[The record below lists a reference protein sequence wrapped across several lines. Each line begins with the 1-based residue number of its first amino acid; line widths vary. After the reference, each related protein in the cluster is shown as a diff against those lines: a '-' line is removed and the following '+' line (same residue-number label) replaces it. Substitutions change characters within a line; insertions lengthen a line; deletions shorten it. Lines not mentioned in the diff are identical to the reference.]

1 MKFIMNEN
9 KQAMPLVMGILNVTP
24 DSFSDGGKTV
34 ERDSVM
40 KAAELMAKSGA
51 DLIDIGGESTRPGA
65 SIVSVDEELTRV
77 LPAIEWVKEVC
88 DLPISID
95 TYKTEVMREVLS
107 KGIWMIND
115 VNALQAPGALEL
127 MAQHNVK
134 VCLMHKQGT
143 PQTMQAKPAYE
154 KVVEEVFNFLR
165 NRVEKCQ
172 EAGIQPSNICV
183 DPGFGFGKTLQHN
196 VELFGS
202 LEVFQQI
209 KCPVLVGVSRKSMIG
224 ALQKTD
230 LIESR
235 LAGSLAAAIIA
246 MQKGAQILRVHDVPE
261 TVQALRVASALGLHK

>member
-1 MKFIMNEN
+1 MHNN
-9 KQAMPLVMGILNVTP
+9 KQALPLVMGILNVTP

-34 ERDSVM
+34 DRDSVIR
-40 KAAELMAKSGA
+40 AAEMMAKSGA

-65 SIVSVDEELTRV
+65 NIVSVDEELARV
-77 LPAIEWVKEVC
+77 LPAMDWIREAC

-107 KGIWMIND
+107 KGVWMIND

-127 MAQHNVK
+127 LAQHDVK

-143 PQTMQAKPAYE
+143 PQTMQASPSYE
-154 KVVEEVFNFLR
+154 NVVEEVMSFLK
-165 NRVEKCQ
+165 NRLEKCQ
-172 EAGIQPSNICV
+172 ESGLQLSNICV

-202 LEVFQQI
+202 LEVFQQLN
-209 KCPVLVGVSRKSMIG
+209 CPVLVGVSRKSMIG
-224 ALQKTD
+224 ALQKMD
-230 LIESR
+230 LNESR
-235 LAGSLAAAIIA
+235 LAGSLAAAIVA

-261 TVQALRVASALGLHK
+261 TLQALRVASALGLHN